1 MRLIGLCGRSGS
13 GKSCFCDIAASCGI
27 KIINCDAVYKEMVSK
42 PSPCLSGLEQEFGSE
57 IIKHNALDRKKL
69 AEIVFS
75 DPEKLK
81 ILNTI
86 THKHIKDE
94 ISKILDSFDES
105 DIVIFDA
112 PTLFES
118 GLDSV
123 CELIIGVVA
132 SDEVCLERITAR
144 DGITA
149 AEAKARL
156 AAQYSTEYI
165 IENCDII
172 IYNDSSFSDYESA
185 SLETAL
191 SLKENQL

>member
-27 KIINCDAVYKEMVSK
+27 KIIDCDEVYREMISK
-42 PSPCLSGLEQEFGSE
+42 PSPCLSELETEFGSD
-57 IIKHNALDRKKL
+57 IINQNALDRKKL
-69 AEIVFS
+69 AKIVFS

-81 ILNTI
+81 MLNTI
-86 THKHIKDE
+86 THRHIKNKIGE
-94 ISKILDSFDES
+94 ILGSFDES
-105 DIVIFDA
+105 DSVILDA

-132 SDEVCLERITAR
+132 SDELCLKRITER
-144 DGITA
+144 DGITES
-149 AEAKARL
+149 EARARL
-156 AAQYSTEYI
+156 DNQYSSEYI

-172 IYNDSSFSDYESA
+172 IYNDSSFSDYKTACSETA
-185 SLETAL
+185 SL
-191 SLKENQL
+191 LKENRL